1 MTTAKLASMEAYKL
15 YGAIYK
21 VVYVGS
27 DMTKI
32 IVSQVFVT

>member
-21 VVYVGS
+21 VNYVES
-27 DMTKI
+27 DT
-32 IVSQVFVT
+32 T